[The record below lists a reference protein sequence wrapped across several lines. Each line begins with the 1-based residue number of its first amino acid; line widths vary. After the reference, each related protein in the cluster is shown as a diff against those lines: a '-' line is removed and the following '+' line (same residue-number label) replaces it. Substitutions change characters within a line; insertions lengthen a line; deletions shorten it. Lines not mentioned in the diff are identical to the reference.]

1 MTGSSGHGRRGIAH
15 AVGIRF
21 GVQRMRPYH
30 TIHHLARYAENAA
43 RRMVCRVRPHIC
55 RGRRHGFITAVCR
68 PSWPVSLLHVRRG
81 FPMLIPQGT
90 TMTTTPSSVGSTAA
104 RADANSGRAARSAR
118 STDLPGVGLAPVRGR
133 RRPWLLGLGA
143 LLASL
148 GALTVV
154 WLVGAAGQRQEV
166 LAVRADVAYG
176 EVVTA
181 DDITIARVSVDPG
194 VAVLPGDTRDAVV
207 GQVATTRL
215 TPGMLLSA
223 GMVEPVGEPGAGRV
237 LVPIAMPAERMP
249 AGGLRAGD
257 RILAVDSEPTG
268 PDTAAAA
275 AAAPTPATVVRVGP
289 ADINGV
295 TVVDVTTTAAA
306 GPRLAVAAANGHVAI
321 IVEPV
326 GS

>member
-1 MTGSSGHGRRGIAH
+1 M
-15 AVGIRF
+15 
-21 GVQRMRPYH
+21 
-30 TIHHLARYAENAA
+30 
-43 RRMVCRVRPHIC
+43 
-55 RGRRHGFITAVCR
+55 
-68 PSWPVSLLHVRRG
+68 
-81 FPMLIPQGT
+81 
-90 TMTTTPSSVGSTAA
+90 
-104 RADANSGRAARSAR
+104 
-118 STDLPGVGLAPVRGR
+118 
-133 RRPWLLGLGA
+133 
-143 LLASL
+143 ASL

-223 GMVEPVGEPGAGRV
+223 GMVEPVGEPGPGRV
-237 LVPIAMPAERMP
+237 LVPIAVPAERMP

-257 RILAVDSEPTG
+257 RILAVDSEPAG
-268 PDTAAAA
+268 PDTAVSA
-275 AAAPTPATVVRVGP
+275 AAAPIPATVVRAGP

-306 GPRLAVAAANGHVAI
+306 RPRLAVSAANGHVAL
-321 IVEPV
+321 IVEPT

>member
-1 MTGSSGHGRRGIAH
+1 
-15 AVGIRF
+15 
-21 GVQRMRPYH
+21 
-30 TIHHLARYAENAA
+30 
-43 RRMVCRVRPHIC
+43 
-55 RGRRHGFITAVCR
+55 
-68 PSWPVSLLHVRRG
+68 
-81 FPMLIPQGT
+81 
-90 TMTTTPSSVGSTAA
+90 MTTTPASVGSTHVGA
-104 RADANSGRAARSAR
+104 GPTSAPTGR
-118 STDLPGVGLAPVRGR
+118 STRSPGLAGAGLAPVRGR

-143 LLASL
+143 LLAAL

-181 DDITIARVSVDPG
+181 DDMTIARVSVDPG
-194 VAVLPGDTRDAVV
+194 ISVLPGADRDAVV

-215 TPGMLLSA
+215 TPGMLLTA
-223 GMVEPVGEPGAGRV
+223 GMVEPVGEPGPGRV
-237 LVPIAMPAERMP
+237 LVPIAVPAERMP

-257 RILAVDSEPTG
+257 RILAVDSEPAG
-268 PDTAAAA
+268 PDAGVSVAASPTA
-275 AAAPTPATVVRVGP
+275 ATVVRVGP

-306 GPRLAVAAANGHVAI
+306 GPRLAVSAANGHIAL
-321 IVEPV
+321 IVEPT